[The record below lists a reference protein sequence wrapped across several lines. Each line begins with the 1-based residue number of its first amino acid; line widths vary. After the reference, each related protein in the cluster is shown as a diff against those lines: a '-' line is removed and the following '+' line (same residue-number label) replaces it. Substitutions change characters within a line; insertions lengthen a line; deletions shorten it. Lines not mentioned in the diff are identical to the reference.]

1 MRWPKNRLGKKGTT
15 RHDVEKLSTI
25 TDRFLDYC
33 LGHLA
38 ENGTGKLTIFR
49 SEKWAFGATHN
60 TDQDCSGRCRQ
71 VTELYVPE

>member
-33 LGHLA
+33 LGHPA
-38 ENGTGKLTIFR
+38 ENALQSF
-49 SEKWAFGATHN
+49 EKIAK
-60 TDQDCSGRCRQ
+60 
-71 VTELYVPE
+71 